1 MAKLFILYTCDDWK
15 SRSSM
20 DMYYIGTSS
29 KAGMKR
35 LVQAVSKGIKE
46 RKFRYNS
53 DGEATVSEQIES
65 LKSDMAHT
73 GASIVYDLN
82 TRLDYGFVEMVQCD
96 SYQ

>member
-20 DMYYIGTSS
+20 DIYYIGTSS
-29 KAGMKR
+29 KAGIKR
-35 LVQAVSKGIKE
+35 LVQVVSKGIKE
-46 RKFRYNS
+46 HKFRYNS
-53 DGEATVSEQIES
+53 DGEATASEQIES

-82 TRLDYGFVEMVQCD
+82 TRLDYGYVELVNVN